1 MSNRADRSDEV
12 GELSKRRLPILIS
25 VAVTVVFALLSS
37 CGPAPDTFGKLD
49 LKKWRGDRGGC
60 NGMRQSILPDFRA
73 EIPNL
78 KGQRTNTIGELLGRP
93 DINEI
98 ADRNQKFYIY
108 FLEKGPQCDKPGVK
122 SSSHSVAIRFSAIGL
137 ATEITFQNGLP

>member
-1 MSNRADRSDEV
+1 MNSKFFCLVLLV
-12 GELSKRRLPILIS
+12 GL
-25 VAVTVVFALLSS
+25 VS
-37 CGPAPDTFGKLD
+37 CSPPPDQFGRLD
-49 LKKWRGDRGGC
+49 LRKWRGDRGGC
-60 NGMRQSILPDFRA
+60 NGVRASILPDFRA
-73 EIPNL
+73 EIQNL
-78 KGQRTNTIGELLGRP
+78 KGKRVDVIGDLLGRP

-122 SSSHSVAIRFSAIGL
+122 STSRSVAIRMSAIGL